1 MVRGMLITVY
11 CKPTRETDTKEL
23 TEIYRDFY
31 DQEPFVQILC
41 DGELPRTKNVWG
53 PNRCEIA
60 VRSASE
66 SSTVLIVSV
75 IDNLVKGASGQAV
88 QNMNVV
94 FELPEPSG
102 LESLALYP

>member
-1 MVRGMLITVY
+1 MLATVY
-11 CKPTRETDTKEL
+11 CKPVREVHTEEL
-23 TEIYRDFY
+23 TDIYRAFY
-31 DQEPFVQILC
+31 GGEPFVQVLS

-53 PNRCEIA
+53 TNRCEIA
-60 VRSASE
+60 VRYDPH
-66 SSTVLIVSV
+66 SSTILIVSV

-94 FELPEPSG
+94 FELPEASG

>member
-1 MVRGMLITVY
+1 M
-11 CKPTRETDTKEL
+11 
-23 TEIYRDFY
+23 
-31 DQEPFVQILC
+31 
-41 DGELPRTKNVWG
+41 WG
-53 PNRCEIA
+53 TNRCEIA
-60 VRSASE
+60 VRYDPR
-66 SSTVLIVSV
+66 SSTILIVSV

>member
-1 MVRGMLITVY
+1 MDVLD
-11 CKPTRETDTKEL
+11 ED
-23 TEIYRDFY
+23 
-31 DQEPFVQILC
+31 
-41 DGELPRTKNVWG
+41 ELPRTKDVWG
-53 PNRCEIA
+53 TNRCAIA
-60 VRSASE
+60 VRYDPRSA
-66 SSTVLIVSV
+66 TILIVSV